1 MAKSSPQR
9 PGVRVV
15 DYAIIDED
23 GRRWDFDFDIGWRS
37 DVATL
42 VGEVR
47 PVRIFAGHYADTREI
62 SGEALERL
70 DKEAQ
75 AGVYRSG
82 AQSVVLV
89 SE

>member
-1 MAKSSPQR
+1 VAKSSPKQ

-47 PVRIFAGHYADTREI
+47 PVRTFAGHYADTPEI
-62 SGEALERL
+62 TGEVL
-70 DKEAQ
+70 DKLGKEAQ
-75 AGVYRSG
+75 GGAYRPG
-82 AQSVVLV
+82 AQSIVYV